1 MESYIELEWRKM
13 SNKREFNIKHVDT
26 GEHTHHKAPFCLPP
40 TDFSFC
46 LLNGL
51 FAFRGLIVEDKA
63 SIFVDFFPPLSG
75 QRVWGVVE
83 GVEYCSILKSHRL
96 SWH

>member
-63 SIFVDFFPPLSG
+63 SIFVDFFPP
-75 QRVWGVVE
+75 
-83 GVEYCSILKSHRL
+83 
-96 SWH
+96 